1 MADPVPYAQ
10 PEAYDAQGQ
19 PVAPE
24 LVGAA
29 VAKGEAFFKKGTKVY
44 ARNPEGALVTIAPED
59 VGREGYTV
67 LSGDQVN
74 AAWNEKQYGSGAAN
88 KIKAGAAGVARG
100 LTLGASDAVLAG
112 VGGDDTRKALEGL
125 RSANPYTSGAGE
137 IVGAVAPLLAS
148 GGSAGAAMAGAK
160 GASLGAK
167 VAGGA
172 STALRTAGAAPRAA
186 AALGHTVEHGVA
198 RGLASLGVKGTGT
211 LGKAATG
218 ALKTAAS
225 GMTEGAIYGAAHAA
239 NDAVLKGDAIT
250 AEKIVAGIGHGALFG
265 GALGGALGAAG
276 PLVSGA
282 VSKLKPGKETLE
294 KIAQEQALKS
304 VARGSDIRRI
314 AGKATGEAAEARLAA
329 TADDLLNYEFKS
341 GPLKGERAFVPG
353 RNVDELLERISYA
366 KEELGAAIG
375 GTKKELSERMLATG
389 DGPDVGEFLR
399 RVDEKIIS
407 PLMKS
412 KSPGAMSK
420 ARSVQKQLS
429 IIREEHMLAQ
439 AGGDALDQMGL
450 ANAKFLKSGMR
461 DMADVRS
468 AYAGATREEVQAIA
482 LGKMP
487 TKSGGKAFEPVRVD
501 IFPDGTIS
509 LGDGRHRLMGAQEAG
524 ADDILAKVQTWNEAG
539 DIVSETIRPISI
551 QPRTGPRPGPSFE
564 ELDAFRMRL
573 DEIVYPQ
580 ASGAGGLPP
589 APPKAVKYLEQT
601 RNTLQDYLKEK
612 ASTFLAKT
620 GDDPNAYNEL
630 NRQFSSFRKLEQ
642 IAGKNANQSLG
653 NRSVSPSD
661 HALGLA
667 SFMSALATGN
677 VGAVG
682 SMAFG
687 GAAAMANKLLRE
699 RGNSM
704 VAHWAKR
711 AAQMDEGIEH
721 AAKRLA
727 GHKLDVKA
735 PTLAGTHQAEAAYAA
750 NPRPVVAA
758 AMQSEGLRDSYQKT
772 SDRIRE
778 LARPEMA
785 AQHVSSL
792 LPEVSAGYPRV
803 GSAVSAKLLGIYQQL
818 AARLPQSHVDVGQT
832 LTPLAVKQRVT
843 PMAMRSF
850 MSSVRG
856 ALEPESV
863 IADLGDGIVDRD
875 AIASLKEAHPETFQ
889 QLRSKVADYVEQNEE
904 ELPYK
909 RRVMLSLT
917 FDFTG
922 DSSLEPARM
931 KGLQDAAQAVSAGA
945 DMPQEGMPKPKRA
958 DPGKSKLGSSFSTPS
973 DSAFGG
979 E

>member
-67 LSGDQVN
+67 LSGDQVQ

-100 LTLGASDAVLAG
+100 LTLGASDAVLSG
-112 VGGDDTRKALEGL
+112 LGGDDTRKALQGL
-125 RSANPYTSGAGE
+125 REANPYTSGAGE

-148 GGSAGAAMAGAK
+148 GGGSAAAMAGAK

-172 STALRTAGAAPRAA
+172 STALRTAGVAPRAA

-198 RGLASLGVKGTGT
+198 RGLASLGVKGTSLLAKT
-211 LGKAATG
+211 ATG

-239 NDAVLKGDAIT
+239 NDAVLTGDKIT
-250 AEKIVAGIGHGALFG
+250 AEKIVAGMGHGALFG
-265 GALGGALGAAG
+265 GALGGVLGAAG
-276 PLVSGA
+276 PLVGGA
-282 VSKLKPGKETLE
+282 VSKLKPGKESLE
-294 KIAQEQALKS
+294 LLAQEQALKS

-314 AGKATGEAAEARLAA
+314 AGKAVGKQADDRLAA
-329 TADDLLNYEFKS
+329 TADDLLNYTIKS
-341 GPLKGERAFVPG
+341 GPLKGERVMLPG

-375 GTKKELSERMLATG
+375 GTKKELSERMAASG
-389 DGPDVGEFLR
+389 EGPDVGEFLR
-399 RVDEKIIS
+399 RVKAEVTD
-407 PLMKS
+407 PLFKS
-412 KSPGAMSK
+412 KSPGAMGK
-420 ARSVQKQLS
+420 ARAVEKELS
-429 IIREEHMLAQ
+429 IIREEHAARMMAKQ
-439 AGGDALDQMGL
+439 AADAGEMVPTRL
-450 ANAKFLKSGMR
+450 AN
-461 DMADVRS
+461 
-468 AYAGATREEVQAIA
+468 GATELRPRQAPPQ
-482 LGKMP
+482 P
-487 TKSGGKAFEPVRVD
+487 T
-501 IFPDGTIS
+501 
-509 LGDGRHRLMGAQEAG
+509 
-524 ADDILAKVQTWNEAG
+524 
-539 DIVSETIRPISI
+539 
-551 QPRTGPRPGPSFE
+551 FE
-564 ELDAFRMRL
+564 ELDQMRTRL
-573 DEIVYPQ
+573 REVFQPE

-589 APPKAVKYLEQT
+589 APPKSAKYIEKTERILS
-601 RNTLQDYLKEK
+601 DYLKEK

-653 NRSVSPSD
+653 NRSISPSD

-677 VGAVG
+677 VGSVG
-682 SMAFG
+682 AMAFG

-711 AAQMDEGIEH
+711 MAQTDAGIEH

-735 PTLAGTHQAEAAYAA
+735 PTLAGTHQAEAAHAA
-750 NPRPVVAA
+750 NSRAVVVG

-785 AQHVSSL
+785 AQHVSAL
-792 LPEVSAGYPRV
+792 LPEVSAQYPRV

-818 AARLPQSHVDVGQT
+818 AARLPSSPVDVGET
-832 LTPLAVKQRVT
+832 LTPLAIRQRVT
-843 PMAMRSF
+843 PMAMRKF
-850 MSSVRG
+850 MSEVRG

-875 AIASLKEAHPETFQ
+875 AIAVLKEAHPETFQ
-889 QLRSKVADYVEQNEE
+889 QLRTKVADYVEQNEE

-931 KGLQDAAQAVSAGA
+931 AGLQQAAQAVSAGA
-945 DMPQEGMPKPKRA
+945 DMPPEGMPKPKRA